1 MAPSPRSSGES
12 VIRFRGT
19 PFLRSGRPR
28 KSTSLSLSLS
38 LCICMNSFRASV
50 IAAEECHCRACF
62 QRTLYTY
69 VTSNES
75 PPRTWNEISPV
86 LSPSSILRFRL
97 DKCPSFLPLE
107 RTPSRQPRLSKIER
121 IDFDPSLIFAS
132 RPTDFILFF
141 FSLSRTTIVREKERD
156 RVIDG
161 RDKLDTS
168 SRQNCRAGSRTLELN
183 FERN

>member
-28 KSTSLSLSLS
+28 KSACSLSLSLS

-132 RPTDFILFF
+132 RPTDFIL
-141 FSLSRTTIVREKERD
+141 LSFLYHVRRLFERERSRD
-156 RVIDG
+156 RWT
-161 RDKLDTS
+161 R
-168 SRQNCRAGSRTLELN
+168 
-183 FERN
+183 